1 MKRSLPEVSC
11 FRKAAPFLTAAL
23 LLAFMGGAAGAEVE
37 VFFLPEGG
45 FIRVQGEVTME
56 PLGLAPSFLL
66 FPGAQVTELWADE
79 LVEYNV
85 QRGLHGT
92 MVSMTLRQARPQV
105 LSFAYEGFLDLQG
118 TLLSLDR
125 NSLWFPEFSFPIDG
139 AEIKISLPND
149 WELTE
154 WESKPPQYPSF
165 SVRSLNADLLETEA
179 AAPQVEVPVV
189 DELTS
194 RIQMQVSRLTNAM
207 NQRNSTEMEAILAPS
222 LRDSGLASFL
232 ASLPPSYGR
241 LTGEVKDPFTIIF
254 SAERGFRYQA
264 STVWQEQGGRLVL
277 LSFRLK
283 PHGPQV
289 PEELFASLAEFAEEL
304 RLAVQTKNREG
315 VLPYLDENL
324 AQDRGQVL
332 EFLLSLNTA
341 VPWSV
346 EHAVLEPFTATL
358 HVPHS
363 PRTQLLVNL
372 GLVPGEDHWLIS
384 RIEVI
389 PLR

>member
-1 MKRSLPEVSC
+1 MP
-11 FRKAAPFLTAAL
+11 
-23 LLAFMGGAAGAEVE
+23 
-37 VFFLPEGG
+37 
-45 FIRVQGEVTME
+45 
-56 PLGLAPSFLL
+56 
-66 FPGAQVTELWADE
+66 
-79 LVEYNV
+79 Y
-85 QRGLHGT
+85 
-92 MVSMTLRQARPQV
+92 
-105 LSFAYEGFLDLQG
+105 
-118 TLLSLDR
+118 
-125 NSLWFPEFSFPIDG
+125 
-139 AEIKISLPND
+139 
-149 WELTE
+149 
-154 WESKPPQYPSF
+154 
-165 SVRSLNADLLETEA
+165 
-179 AAPQVEVPVV
+179 
-189 DELTS
+189 
-194 RIQMQVSRLTNAM
+194 
-207 NQRNSTEMEAILAPS
+207 
-222 LRDSGLASFL
+222 
-232 ASLPPSYGR
+232 
-241 LTGEVKDPFTIIF
+241 TIIF